1 MTNPWIQVTD
11 YSDRFLGWS
20 TQSDFQTSIP
30 GTLSRFVLVVYFF
43 IFSGLKIWHNLFKL
57 IVIKS
62 VHPNHLKPDKK
73 YRQNQIKK
81 IQKLFK
87 NDLKKTKKRMYFND
101 SIQVKI
107 FQSLKK
113 NLGNFIK
120 FILNFHFYSF
130 FY

>member
-62 VHPNHLKPDKK
+62 VHSNHLKPDKK
-73 YRQNQIKK
+73 YRQNQIKHDTK
-81 IQKLFK
+81 IIQKRSKK
-87 NDLKKTKKRMYFND
+87 NKKTN
-101 SIQVKI
+101 V
-107 FQSLKK
+107 L
-113 NLGNFIK
+113 
-120 FILNFHFYSF
+120 
-130 FY
+130 